1 MPDARLLASAT
12 ALLGAGAVGLG
23 IPAPTPKPGPSSD
36 RVEFTEPDPEW
47 PEGLHRWLDVA
58 YRGLVPKATTA
69 GFVGSGRIRLGR
81 SPWLPVSYQTSH
93 ILGHAFAA
101 ELSATWYGKSYV
113 RAIDGFADGHGVTS
127 VRGQCVTGPGLDSG
141 AVPFL
146 WSEAI
151 LVPSSWTLPGVAF
164 SQTSDSQVSITIEPD
179 APVAGPLEA
188 TIDLD
193 PQTGLPTQ
201 FSVPWRAKDH
211 EGETGAGWSVSYV
224 EWQPSDHGAAVSMA
238 QVNWADDSRP
248 WLRLRLEP
256 PVLDLPVADRI
267 AEIQDLVERCQPQS

>member
-23 IPAPTPKPGPSSD
+23 IPAPTPQLGPGADP
-36 RVEFTEPDPEW
+36 VEFTPPDPAW
-47 PEGLHRWLDVA
+47 PDALHRWLDAA

-69 GFVGSGRIRLGR
+69 GFAGSGRIRLGR

-93 ILGHAFAA
+93 DLGQAFAA
-101 ELSATWYGKSYV
+101 ELSATWYGKTYV

-127 VRGQCVTGPGLDSG
+127 VRGQCVTGPGLDQG

-151 LVPSSWTLPGVAF
+151 LIPSTWSLPGVTF
-164 SQTSDSQVSITIEPD
+164 TQRSNTQVAVQVAPD
-179 APVAGPLEA
+179 VAVAGPLDA

-193 PQTGLPTQ
+193 PESGLPKR

-211 EGETGAGWSVSYV
+211 EGESGAGWSVQYV
-224 EWQPSDHGAAVSMA
+224 EWQPCDHGAAVRLA

-248 WLRLRLEP
+248 WLRLRMEP
-256 PVLDLPVADRI
+256 PVLGLDVRERI
-267 AEIQDLVERCQPQS
+267 DEIRTLVERCQPED